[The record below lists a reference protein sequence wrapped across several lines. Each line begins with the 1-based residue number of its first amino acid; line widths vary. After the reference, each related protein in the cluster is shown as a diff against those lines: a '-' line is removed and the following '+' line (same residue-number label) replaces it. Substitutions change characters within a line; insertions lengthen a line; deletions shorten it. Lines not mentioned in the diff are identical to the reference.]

1 MITSSKIPAPIG
13 DDVVTRGM
21 RQFTMPYGPKWR
33 SYRTI
38 SHQLLSSTMTAS
50 FIPAQEYEAKQ
61 LLVDL
66 ATKNTNQRDFY
77 QHLRRYSFSVIM
89 TSTYGTRVSHWD
101 HEDVHHAVR
110 SSQILG
116 KITQAGAFIVD
127 ELPILAL
134 LPTWLQPGRKHAEAI
149 AKPLLE
155 AKMRLWRR
163 MQAQL
168 ATGKAPTC
176 YAREMMEKSESWRN
190 EGLTDEDVAWN
201 LGGIVDVASH
211 TSSVTLAN
219 LVNYLAANLNVQ
231 QIAHDELMRV
241 VGPNR
246 TPVLDDIKDLPYVH
260 ACVKEVL
267 RLCPTPIWGI
277 KHYADADVK
286 YKNYIIPKGT
296 VLLANTSFIHYDP
309 ERYNEPFAFQ
319 PERYLNFPKYSSEYA
334 AQSDPYKRDHFAF
347 GAGRRICPGARL
359 AENSL
364 NIALANILWA
374 FEIRPPIVDGVEAKG
389 MDLSDD
395 AYENTSFRGLKPFAA
410 RFVPRSDDRLEFIE
424 KQWEEAARKGY
435 TLKGNDVNVNG
446 VVMY

>member
-1 MITSSKIPAPIG
+1 
-13 DDVVTRGM
+13 
-21 RQFTMPYGPKWR
+21 
-33 SYRTI
+33 
-38 SHQLLSSTMTAS
+38 MTAS
-50 FIPAQEYEAKQ
+50 FIPTQEYEAKQ

-77 QHLRRYSFSVIM
+77 QHLRRYSFSIIM

-101 HEDVHHAVR
+101 HEDVHHAAR
-110 SSQILG
+110 SGQILG

-127 ELPILAL
+127 ELPILAR

-168 ATGKAPTC
+168 AAGHAPTC
-176 YAREMMEKSESWRN
+176 YAREMMEKSDSWRN

-201 LGGIVDVASH
+201 LGGMVDVASH

-219 LVNYLAANLNVQ
+219 LVNYLAANLNIQ

-246 TPVLDDIKDLPYVH
+246 TPVFDDIKDLPYVH

-277 KHYADADVK
+277 KHYADADVT
-286 YKNYIIPKGT
+286 YKDYTIPKGT

-309 ERYNEPFAFQ
+309 ERYDEPFAFR
-319 PERYLNFPKYSSEYA
+319 PERYLNHSKYSSEYA

-374 FEIRPPIVDGVEAKG
+374 FNIRPPIVDGAEAKG
-389 MDLSDD
+389 MELSDD
-395 AYENTSFRGLKPFAA
+395 AYENTSFRALKPFAA
-410 RFVPRSDDRLEFIE
+410 RFVPRSDDRMELIE
-424 KQWEEAARKGY
+424 KQWDEASRKGY